1 MVTVLEINKVFT
13 FCTITKTWLQITCG
27 CWWWD
32 RQCPTG
38 SNLLL
43 SFAHLSP
50 LFLVWGTQKNF
61 AVNNSW
67 NRRES
72 SSYINCGT
80 GSLWTPSV
88 LPIVVVSFFLYTSYS
103 TPTAPVCTACRHRDP
118 QPWGTPSALAASTHG
133 RPITTTSVCVTLK
146 ELLQP
151 SRGWDSQTRTV
162 HSCKILLQ
170 LVRTTVYSCET
181 SPQQCHACTVFAS
194 FLCLVSPSFPP
205 PPPFPPWR
213 PW

>member
-1 MVTVLEINKVFT
+1 MWIGFQNYAMVTVFEINKDFT

-50 LFLVWGTQKNF
+50 LFLVWGTQKNL

-72 SSYINCGT
+72 SSYIICGT

-88 LPIVVVSFFLYTSYS
+88 HPLLLYLFFSLHFLFYSHSTCLYHMQTQRSI
-103 TPTAPVCTACRHRDP
+103 ALRHSQCSSSINARETNYNNISMCDP
-118 QPWGTPSALAASTHG
+118 
-133 RPITTTSVCVTLK
+133 
-146 ELLQP
+146 
-151 SRGWDSQTRTV
+151 
-162 HSCKILLQ
+162 
-170 LVRTTVYSCET
+170 
-181 SPQQCHACTVFAS
+181 
-194 FLCLVSPSFPP
+194 
-205 PPPFPPWR
+205 
-213 PW
+213 